1 VQSDG
6 GGKFAESGEG
16 GGGEIATRTFTT
28 TPYAKFPFTV
38 FVFSMQMHTA

>member
-6 GGKFAESGEG
+6 GRKFVESGEG
-16 GGGEIATRTFTT
+16 GGGEVTSRTFTT

-38 FVFSMQMHTA
+38 FGFSMQMHTE